1 MSEFTD
7 EQLSAFLDDALAPEE
22 RAKLAVALVEDQQ
35 LAARLEG
42 LRAAD
47 AAYIQALSSI
57 DDRPLPDGL
66 EAMLDAADRA
76 GASPTAPQAAND
88 NFTWR
93 SIAASV
99 ALVAAFAAGGLL
111 NPFGGSSD
119 DAPMQMAGLAS
130 DPEVQAML
138 ESEASGA
145 RVELASG
152 QSAVTRLS
160 FLGAQGDYCRE
171 FVIGDATGSTVA
183 IACRES
189 AQSWDVVLAAAGPA
203 ITDPGDGYTP
213 ASEGNAAF
221 DAAVSALMAGDSA
234 DAETESALIERGWQ
248 DAP

>member
-1 MSEFTD
+1 MSQFTD
-7 EQLSAFLDDALAPEE
+7 EQLSAFLDDALAPED
-22 RAKLAVALVEDQQ
+22 RAKLAEALVEDQQ
-35 LAARLEG
+35 LAARLEN
-42 LRAAD
+42 LRGAN
-47 AAYIQALSSI
+47 AAYIQALSTI

-66 EAMLDAADRA
+66 ETMLEAADRA
-76 GASPTAPQAAND
+76 KPSPTSPPAAND
-88 NFTWR
+88 NFAWR

-111 NPFGGSSD
+111 NPFGASSD
-119 DAPMQMAGLAS
+119 DMPLQMAGFAS
-130 DPEVQAML
+130 DPEVQSML

-189 AQSWDVVLAAAGPA
+189 ARSWDVVLAAAGPA
-203 ITDPGDGYTP
+203 ITDQGDGYTP

-221 DAAVSALMAGDSA
+221 DAAVSALMASDSA
-234 DAETESALIERGWQ
+234 DAETERALIEQGWQ
-248 DAP
+248 GAL